1 MNRQQKGTTKKN
13 KISSKGKPIS
23 LTLKC
28 FASLNP
34 HTPHWVNNMSHAINK
49 APTSK
54 VDAPNA
60 LQFFEKT
67 RGFKKLA
74 INGILK
80 LPARIAA

>member
-23 LTLKC
+23 LKLRC

-34 HTPHWVNNMSHAINK
+34 HTPHWVNNMSHAIKNE
-49 APTSK
+49 PTSK

-60 LQFFEKT
+60 LQFFENT

-74 INGILK
+74 MNGILK
-80 LPARIAA
+80 LPARIAV

>member
-23 LTLKC
+23 LSLRC

-34 HTPHWVNNMSHAINK
+34 HTFHSVNFMSHAIKN
-49 APTSK
+49 APTRK

-60 LQFFEKT
+60 LQFFENTK
-67 RGFKKLA
+67 GFKKLA
-74 INGILK
+74 INGTLK
-80 LPARIAA
+80 LPARIIV

>member
-13 KISSKGKPIS
+13 KISSMGKPI
-23 LTLKC
+23 TLILRC
-28 FASLNP
+28 FVSLNP
-34 HTPHWVNNMSHAINK
+34 HTPHWVKIMSHMIKK
-49 APTSK
+49 APTSI

-60 LQFFEKT
+60 LQFFENI

-74 INGILK
+74 INGMLK